1 MPIKGAL
8 TRMANRLE
16 LKPESPLTSAG
27 RHGPDSINIDA
38 VFRRYARYVAAIGL
52 SLLGDDEETD
62 DLIQEVFLEAVRGIA
77 CICESP
83 KPSAGGCTT
92 IAVRLAR
99 QSCAVG
105 GSFDTCPDVEEVV
118 REHHRRIRA
127 TLSRASSSGAGLRC
141 ADDLPVEQ
149 RIAWTLRH
157 LEGERLDAVARLCRC
172 SLATAKRRIASAHE
186 HLQKVVSDG

>member
-1 MPIKGAL
+1 MPTKGAL

-16 LKPESPLTSAG
+16 LKPESPLTSVA

-77 CICESP
+77 HLREPEAIRGWL
-83 KPSAGGCTT
+83 AT

-99 QSCAVG
+99 QKL
-105 GSFDTCPDVEEVV
+105 
-118 REHHRRIRA
+118 RRRRLFRYVPWTSKRSYENIIGN
-127 TLSRASSSGAGLRC
+127 SSDAEQGLFL
-141 ADDLPVEQ
+141 AQIYAALDDLPVEQ

-186 HLQKVVSDG
+186 HLQKVVSHG